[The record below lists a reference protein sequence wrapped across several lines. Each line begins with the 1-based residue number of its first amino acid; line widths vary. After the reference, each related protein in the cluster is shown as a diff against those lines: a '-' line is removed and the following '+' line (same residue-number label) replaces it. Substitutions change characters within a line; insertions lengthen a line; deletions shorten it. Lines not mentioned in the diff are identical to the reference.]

1 MLSPCQGGVPR
12 SGERVARSMGDTHDR
27 GHPTSLW
34 TSHFLTGSHRAMPDF
49 HRRSLLASTSLAWFF
64 GQNAEA
70 ASELAAKADAAPV
83 DPPPPTDADLGSL
96 FPALSQLT
104 ENRTFDLS
112 YPSDRFRNVDEFRAA
127 GRAKI
132 FELLGYNPP
141 KVDPAPE
148 ILERVEC
155 DGYTR
160 EKITFAT
167 SPHTRVPA
175 YVLIP
180 HGLKGPAPA
189 IVDLHSHGGMFLFG
203 KEKVIDLGTNHPA
216 MTKYHAENYAG
227 RPTASELVNRGFVV
241 ISIDAFGFGERRVI
255 LDADRE
261 KSADRGRLSIEE
273 VVALNRKCAAK
284 ESTIAKSMAF
294 AGLTWPGIVFW
305 DDIRT
310 VDYLITRPEVD
321 ATRIGCL
328 GISMGGYR
336 AIYLTALDDRIK
348 AGCITGFMSTV
359 GPMLKAHI
367 DTHSWI
373 HFLPGLH
380 RHLDLPDVAALA
392 IPRALLVQQCSQDKL
407 FPLEGMH
414 GAVAKIEKAYT
425 ADNHAP
431 KFSGR
436 FYDAPHQFTLP
447 MQEEAFAW
455 LKTHTA

>member
-1 MLSPCQGGVPR
+1 
-12 SGERVARSMGDTHDR
+12 
-27 GHPTSLW
+27 
-34 TSHFLTGSHRAMPDF
+34 MPDL
-49 HRRSLLASTSLAWFF
+49 HRRSLLASTGLAFLF
-64 GQNAEA
+64 AQNGQAAAEST
-70 ASELAAKADAAPV
+70 SETAIEQPEPADPAEI
-83 DPPPPTDADLGSL
+83 PPPTGADLGSM
-96 FPALSQLT
+96 FPTLNRLVAD
-104 ENRTFDLS
+104 RTFDLS
-112 YPSDRFRNVDEFRAA
+112 FPSDRFRNVDEFRAA
-127 GRAKI
+127 GRARI
-132 FELLGYNPP
+132 FELLNYAPP
-141 KVDPAPE
+141 RFDPQPE
-148 ILERVEC
+148 ILEKVEC

-160 EKITFAT
+160 EKLTFAT

-216 MTKYHAENYAG
+216 MTKYHAENYSG
-227 RPTASELVNRGFVV
+227 RPTATELVKRGFVV
-241 ISIDAFGFGERRVI
+241 ISIDAFGFGERRIV

-261 KSADRGRLSIEE
+261 KSVDRGRLSIDE

-310 VDYLITRPEVD
+310 VDYLTTRQEVD
-321 ATRIGCL
+321 ASRIGCL

-359 GPMLKAHI
+359 TPMLKAHI

-392 IPRALLVQQCSQDKL
+392 IPRALLVQQCRRDAL
-407 FPLEGMH
+407 FPLAGMQESL
-414 GAVAKIEKAYT
+414 ARIESAYT
-425 ADNHAP
+425 AAGHA
-431 KFSGR
+431 KQFSGR
-436 FYDAPHQFTLP
+436 FHDAPHQFTRA

-455 LKTHTA
+455 LKTQTA

>member
-1 MLSPCQGGVPR
+1 MNP
-12 SGERVARSMGDTHDR
+12 
-27 GHPTSLW
+27 
-34 TSHFLTGSHRAMPDF
+34 PDL
-49 HRRSLLASTSLAWFF
+49 HRRSLLASTSLAFLF
-64 GQNAEA
+64 AQNGQANAESNVEPA
-70 ASELAAKADAAPV
+70 AEL
-83 DPPPPTDADLGSL
+83 PPPTGADLGSM
-96 FPALSQLT
+96 FPTLSQLV
-104 ENRTFDLS
+104 ENRTCDLS
-112 YPSDRFRNVDEFRAA
+112 YPSARFHHVDEFRTA

-132 FELLGYNPP
+132 FELLNYAPP
-141 KVDPAPE
+141 KVDPAAE

-160 EKITFAT
+160 EKLTFAT

-180 HGLKGPAPA
+180 NGLKGPAPA

-216 MTKYHAENYAG
+216 MTKYHAENYSG
-227 RPTASELVNRGFVV
+227 RPTATELVKRGFVV
-241 ISIDAFGFGERRVI
+241 ISIDAFGFGERRII

-261 KSADRGRLSIEE
+261 KSADRSRLSIDE

-310 VDYLITRPEVD
+310 VDYLTTRPEVD
-321 ATRIGCL
+321 PTRIGCL

-348 AGCITGFMSTV
+348 AGCVTGFMSTV
-359 GPMLKAHI
+359 TPMMKAHI

-380 RHLDLPDVAALA
+380 RHLDLPDVAALT
-392 IPRALLVQQCSQDKL
+392 IPRALLVQQCRRDGL
-407 FPLEGMH
+407 FPLAGMQESLT
-414 GAVAKIEKAYT
+414 KIETAYT
-425 ADNHAP
+425 AAGHAK

-436 FYDAPHQFTLP
+436 FHDAPHQFTLP

-455 LKTHTA
+455 LKSHTA

>member
-1 MLSPCQGGVPR
+1 
-12 SGERVARSMGDTHDR
+12 
-27 GHPTSLW
+27 
-34 TSHFLTGSHRAMPDF
+34 MPDL
-49 HRRSLLASTSLAWFF
+49 HRRSLLASTSLAWFL
-64 GQNAEA
+64 GQNGQAEA
-70 ASELAAKADAAPV
+70 APEPADI
-83 DPPPPTDADLGSL
+83 PPPTGADLGSL
-96 FPALSQLT
+96 FPELSKLAAD
-104 ENRTFDLS
+104 RTYELS
-112 YPSDRFRNVDEFRAA
+112 FPADRYRNVDEFRAA

-132 FELLGYNPP
+132 FELLNYAPP
-141 KVDPAPE
+141 KVAPAPE

-160 EKITFAT
+160 EKLTFAT

-175 YVLIP
+175 YVLVP

-227 RPTASELVNRGFVV
+227 RPTGTELVKRGFVV

-261 KSADRGRLSIEE
+261 NSADRSRLSIDE

-310 VDYLITRPEVD
+310 VDYLVTRPEVD
-321 ATRIGCL
+321 ASRIGCL

-336 AIYLTALDDRIK
+336 AIYLTALDDRIR
-348 AGCITGFMSTV
+348 AGCVTGFMSTAA
-359 GPMLKAHI
+359 PMLKAHI

-407 FPLEGMH
+407 FPLEGMRES
-414 GAVAKIEKAYT
+414 VTKIEKA
-425 ADNHAP
+425 
-431 KFSGR
+431 
-436 FYDAPHQFTLP
+436 
-447 MQEEAFAW
+447 
-455 LKTHTA
+455 